1 MRYKK
6 GTLYYI
12 ESTCRRLGT
21 RYDIENDRFIPEDE
35 DKMGLA
41 KWYID
46 HFLKALAIGLRKD
59 MVERNMV
66 KRNVISKDYKT
77 KYKTKKKP
85 T

>member
-35 DKMGLA
+35 DKVELISRNFNLFLRGLA
-41 KWYID
+41 KELGTA
-46 HFLKALAIGLRKD
+46 LKKD
-59 MVERNMV
+59 MAERDL
-66 KRNVISKDYKT
+66 ISKEPKT
-77 KYKTKKKP
+77 KYQTMKKP